1 MFKERLRRQDGAVR
15 DVLKY
20 LVLFVVVLVILLD
33 AVAVVQVQLSVRQQ
47 TTDAADA
54 ARSVYVETGSTVQA
68 KEAARDHLESRDTTF
83 ISATVNTA
91 GTRDQAVV
99 TVTGE
104 RSADTIVYK
113 YMTHLPW
120 VGERVEN
127 LLSPTAVGETEKSN
141 I

>member
-1 MFKERLRRQDGAVR
+1 MIKERLRRQDGVVR

-20 LVLFVVVLVILLD
+20 LVLFVVVLVLILD
-33 AVAVVQVQLSVRQQ
+33 AVAVIQVQLSVRQQ
-47 TTDAADA
+47 TTDAADS
-54 ARSVYVETGSTVQA
+54 ARSVYVETGSTRLAKQA
-68 KEAARDHLESRDTTF
+68 AEDYLGRHDSTY
-83 ISATVNTA
+83 ISSTVNTA

-113 YMTHLPW
+113 YLTHLPW
-120 VGERVEN
+120 LGERVEN
-127 LLSPTAVGETEKSN
+127 LLNPTAVGETGKSN

>member
-1 MFKERLRRQDGAVR
+1 MIKERLRRQDGAVR
-15 DVLKY
+15 DVVKY
-20 LVLFVVVLVILLD
+20 LILFAVVLVIILD
-33 AVAVVQVQLSVRQQ
+33 GVAVIQVQLSVRQH
-47 TTDAADA
+47 TSDAADS
-54 ARSVYVETGSTVQA
+54 ARSVYVETGSTGKA
-68 KEAARDHLESRDTTF
+68 KEAAKDYLESRDSVF
-83 ISATVNTA
+83 ISASVNTA

-113 YMTHLPW
+113 YLTHVPW

-127 LLSPTAVGETEKSN
+127 LLNPTAVGETEKSN